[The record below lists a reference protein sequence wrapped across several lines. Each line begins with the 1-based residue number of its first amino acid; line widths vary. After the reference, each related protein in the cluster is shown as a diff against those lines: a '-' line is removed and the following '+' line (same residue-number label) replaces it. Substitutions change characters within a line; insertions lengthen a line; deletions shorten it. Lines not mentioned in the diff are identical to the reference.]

1 MRDAQIIHEEKCKLH
16 GLGSLLVDKKAKFGS
31 IDVFN
36 NFGYGV
42 IGYLELI
49 MSLIKVFAV
58 MSLLLM
64 PTYVIYY

>member
-1 MRDAQIIHEEKCKLH
+1 
-16 GLGSLLVDKKAKFGS
+16 VDKRAKFGS

-58 MSLLLM
+58 MTLIIM
-64 PTYVIYY
+64 PTFVIYY